1 MDRITERTKLGLWG
15 KIKRLALTDVGAI
28 VRGFKAADIDAM
40 ERMLLEADLG
50 IAATTDLVGML
61 EDGVRRGTFK
71 SEDDLRRALSG
82 RLAQILT
89 GPGDPGRIARAE
101 SGPTVILVIGVNG
114 VGKTTSIAKLA
125 RRLQREGERVLL
137 VAADTYRAGAI
148 AQLTTWAERLGV
160 PCVSGAPG
168 GDPASVAFDGIV
180 AAEARGATMVIV
192 DTAGRL
198 HTQEGLMEELRKVV
212 RVIARKA
219 PGAPHETLLVLDGTV
234 GQNAVQQGKL
244 FSQAVSPT
252 GLIVTKLDGTAR
264 GGAVVALRSEL
275 ALPIRFLGTGE
286 TPDDLQVF
294 DAAAFAEELVG
305 DAEG

>member
-1 MDRITERTKLGLWG
+1 MDRITERAKLGLWG
-15 KIKRLALTDVGAI
+15 QIKRLALTDVGAI

-71 SEDDLRRALSG
+71 SEDDLRRALSE
-82 RLAQILT
+82 RLTQILAA
-89 GPGDPGRIARAE
+89 PGDPGRIARAP

-148 AQLTTWAERLGV
+148 AQLETWAERLGV

-244 FSQAVSPT
+244 FSQAVAPT
-252 GLIVTKLDGTAR
+252 GLLVTKLDGTAR
-264 GGAVVALRSEL
+264 GGAVVALRNEL

-294 DAAAFAEELVG
+294 DAATFAEELVG